1 MYLPPLKLRRG
12 DRDMLESWTR
22 SGTIEARFA
31 KRARIILMA
40 ADGASNRDIAD
51 VVALHYNQV
60 GIWRK
65 RYGELGLAG
74 LEDEERPGRPCVY
87 DHDDVLLLVKTVTE
101 EPPEGATRWT
111 MDALAGAMAAHGVPI
126 SASQCWR
133 ICKALDLKPW
143 QVESWMTSQDPEF
156 WEKAADVCGLYLN
169 PPDNAI
175 VWSVDEKTSVQAKAR
190 LNPTKPA
197 VPGIPARREFEY
209 ERNGTVVLFA
219 GLNVHEGDVAGWVT
233 DSTCSDN
240 FVTFLWDL
248 IDQTPDGLDLH
259 CIVDNLSAHQTDQVA
274 ELLEYNPR
282 VHLHFT
288 PTHASWLNQVELFF
302 SILERR
308 LLRRGEFASVDEL
321 TARIIGFIKDY
332 NRRAAPFRWTYQGR
346 PLKAA

>member
-1 MYLPPLKLRRG
+1 MNLRRG
-12 DRDMLESWTR
+12 DRDMLESWIR
-22 SGTIEARFA
+22 SGTIEARLA
-31 KRARIILMA
+31 KRARIVLMA
-40 ADGASNRDIAD
+40 ADGATNRDIAD
-51 VVALHYNQV
+51 VVGLHYNQV
-60 GIWRK
+60 GLWRK
-65 RYGELGLAG
+65 RYSELGLAG
-74 LEDEERPGRPCVY
+74 LADEERRGRPCVY

-101 EPPEGATRWT
+101 EPPDGVTRWT
-111 MDALAGAMAAHGVPI
+111 MEALAEAMASHGVPI

-143 QVESWMTSQDPEF
+143 QVESWMTSHDPDF
-156 WEKAADVCGLYLN
+156 WEKAADVCGLYLH
-169 PPDNAI
+169 PPENAI
-175 VWSVDEKTSVQAKAR
+175 VWSVDEKTSIQAKAR
-190 LNPTKPA
+190 INPSKPA
-197 VPGIPARREFEY
+197 VPGFPERREFEY

-248 IDQTPDGLDLH
+248 MDQTPQGMDLH
-259 CIVDNLSAHQTDQVA
+259 CICDNLAAHQTDQVA
-274 ELLEYNPR
+274 ELLQYNPR

-308 LLRRGEFASVDEL
+308 LLRRGEFGSVEDL
-321 TARIIGFIKDY
+321 TARIIAFIKDY
-332 NRRAAPFRWTYQGR
+332 NRRAAPFRWTYEGR